1 MVGAAS
7 AARPVRDAHLVAMK
21 FGKYIRTVA
30 FAPWADKYVDYKL
43 LKKHL
48 KPFEDG
54 VATQQHEDVFLAG
67 LHAEINKVGS
77 VSARACAVLALIP
90 LFLLIPPFL
99 LVPRRLTHFS
109 TQRRWSCSSCCV
121 NMPPWCP
128 HPPMHAESDVHSASC
143 AVECM
148 HRTE

>member
-1 MVGAAS
+1 MSG
-7 AARPVRDAHLVAMK
+7 AHLDAMK

-54 VATQQHEDVFLAG
+54 VATQEHEDVFLAG

-77 VSARACAVLALIP
+77 ECPRVGSAGLRSCAGV
-90 LFLLIPPFL
+90 LIPPSL
-99 LVPRRLTHFS
+99 AVARRLTHSS

-128 HPPMHAESDVHSASC
+128 HSPMHVESDVHSGFS
-143 AVECM
+143 VVKCM
-148 HRTE
+148 HRAE